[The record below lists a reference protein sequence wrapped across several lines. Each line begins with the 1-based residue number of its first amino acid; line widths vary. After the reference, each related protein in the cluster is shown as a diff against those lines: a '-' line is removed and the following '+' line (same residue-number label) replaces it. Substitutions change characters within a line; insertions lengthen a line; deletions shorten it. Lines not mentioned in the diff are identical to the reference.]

1 MSGPQPDDFVDRVMD
16 GVARQERR
24 LPLVVAALAV
34 SAVVLAVPAVLVLVA
49 RPAFDAALSLAFAG
63 VGEVIAA
70 SADNPLFWAGSVVT
84 LAWLGWL
91 VSRALARRP

>member
-1 MSGPQPDDFVDRVMD
+1 MSGPAPDDFVDRVMD

-34 SAVVLAVPAVLVLVA
+34 SALVLAVPAVLVLVA
-49 RPAFDAALSLAFAG
+49 RPAFDAAFSLAFAG
-63 VGEVIAA
+63 VAEVIAA
-70 SADNPLFWAGSVVT
+70 SADNPLFWAASVAT

-91 VSRALARRP
+91 VTRALAGRR